1 MTWRSVL
8 AVALLINLLGTV
20 FGYYY
25 YQNLLASSPAW
36 KWIFI
41 PDSPNSTLI
50 FSAAIVLILLGR
62 PSSTLGALG
71 CVYIM
76 KYGLWTMFVIL
87 YFPEFFL
94 APRWADY
101 YWLMFWLHLGM
112 VLEPLLIL
120 HTLRKN
126 LRTLLVPL
134 VLLLINDYADY
145 AAGTS
150 PLYSF
155 PLDGLG
161 VTPVFSVF
169 ETLVL
174 SIVVYRLAENK
185 TLARIWEG
193 KAL

>member
-1 MTWRSVL
+1 M
-8 AVALLINLLGTV
+8 AVALLINLLGTA

-25 YQNLLASSPAW
+25 YQGLLESSPFW

-50 FSAAIVLILLGR
+50 FSAAIALILVGR
-62 PSSTLGALG
+62 PSSVIGALG

-94 APRWADY
+94 APHWSDY

-112 VLEPLLIL
+112 FLEPLLIL
-120 HTLRKN
+120 HTIRRN
-126 LRTLLVPL
+126 LRTLVVPL

-145 AAGTS
+145 LGGTS

-155 PLDGLG
+155 PLGDLG
-161 VTPVFSVF
+161 ITPAFSVF

-174 SIVVYRLAENK
+174 SLLVYYLAGNK